1 MREFVKKQTYSF
13 SSLCSV
19 DRASLNNLV
28 NENNLVHDLFLV
40 YFVNLVEPWPWPNQF
55 HSVLHT
61 SQLYRITSTKCR
73 INTDV
78 PPDDGL
84 GEVQNM

>member
-1 MREFVKKQTYSF
+1 MPKSVKKQTYSF
-13 SSLCSV
+13 FSLGSV
-19 DRASLNNLV
+19 DRASLYNLV
-28 NENNLVHDLFLV
+28 KENNLVHDLFLA

-61 SQLYRITSTKCR
+61 SQLYRITSTTCR

-78 PPDDGL
+78 PPDDGP
-84 GEVQNM
+84 GEV